1 MKSADSSVVLPGN
14 GNDRR
19 PLTIR
24 KYRVAGNVFLNRITA
39 TLAVIILLSLGLV
52 ARLIYLQVMGHER
65 YSSLARN
72 NRIKISPV
80 VPTRGLIYDRNGVML
95 AENLPTYSLDIT
107 PEQVENLDETLVRLQ
122 ALLGIT
128 DEEVELFHAQRKR
141 HRGFA
146 SIPLHLHLTDE
157 ELARFFVNRPY
168 FPGVEVHARL
178 VRHYP
183 RNEVTSHAVGY
194 VGRIN
199 ERELKRL
206 DPGNY
211 RGTQHIG
218 KIGVEQSYET
228 ALHGRAGHQEIE
240 TNAQGRFISVIKT
253 VPAAQGK
260 DLYLTLDI
268 GLQKTAYDAL
278 GEHNGAVAAI
288 EVETGDVLVLVS
300 KPGFDPNPFV
310 YGISTKA
317 YRALQASEDRPL
329 FNRALRGQYPPGST
343 IKPFVGLAG
352 LEYSVVT
359 ARRTKHCPG
368 FYQLPNRSHRYRDWK
383 KWGHGSVDLTKAIV
397 QSCDVYFYDLA
408 HTLGIDRLH
417 DFLQRL
423 GFGEKSGIDL
433 VGEKPGLLPSREW
446 KRRARNQVWY
456 PGETLITGIGQG
468 FTQVTPLQL
477 ARATA
482 ILANRGR
489 MVYPHMV
496 SRTKALDGITPWH
509 QAKEE
514 RLSLNSNHLNIIIRA
529 MVDVV
534 HSARGTA
541 RRIGVD
547 IPYQI
552 AGKTGTAQVFTVKQ
566 TERYQEHK
574 VAKKLRDHALFIA
587 FAPADHPRIAIAVIV
602 ENGGHGGSVAA
613 PIAAQVVAQ
622 YLEES

>member
-1 MKSADSSVVLPGN
+1 MKSADSVALPGSD
-14 GNDRR
+14 NDRR
-19 PLTIR
+19 PLTLR
-24 KYRVAGNVFLNRITA
+24 KYRVAGNLFLNRITA

-52 ARLIYLQVMGHER
+52 ARLIYLQVMGHEH
-65 YSSLARN
+65 YTSLSRN

-107 PEQVENLDETLVRLQ
+107 PEQVEDLDETLVRLQ
-122 ALLGIT
+122 SLLGIT
-128 DEEVELFHAQRKR
+128 DEEIEQFHAQRKR

-146 SIPLHLHLTDE
+146 SIPLHLRLTDE

-183 RNEVTSHAVGY
+183 ANELTSHVVGY

-228 ALHGRAGHQEIE
+228 ALHGKAGYQEIE
-240 TNAQGRFISVIKT
+240 TNAQGRFIKVIKT
-253 VPAAQGK
+253 VPASQGK

-268 GLQKTAYDAL
+268 GLQQTAYDAL

-288 EVETGDVLVLVS
+288 AVETGDVLALVS

-317 YRALQASEDRPL
+317 YRALQTSGDRPL

-352 LEYSVVT
+352 LEYSATT
-359 ARRTKHCPG
+359 ARRAKYCPG
-368 FYQLPNRSHRYRDWK
+368 FYQLPNLSHRYRDWK
-383 KWGHGSVDLTKAIV
+383 KWGHGNVDLTKAIV

-433 VGEKPGLLPSREW
+433 IGEKSGLLPSREW

-456 PGETLITGIGQG
+456 PGETLIVGIGQG
-468 FTQVTPLQL
+468 YTQVTPLQL

-482 ILANRGR
+482 ILASRGR
-489 MVYPHMV
+489 MVYPHIV
-496 SRTKALDGITPWH
+496 SRTRTLDGITPWQ

-514 RLSLNSNHLNIIIRA
+514 RLSLNPKHVNTVIRA

-566 TERYQEHK
+566 TESYQESK

-587 FAPADHPRIAIAVIV
+587 FAPADHPRIVIAVVV

-613 PIAAQVVAQ
+613 PIAAQVIAR

>member
-1 MKSADSSVVLPGN
+1 MKSADSVALPGSA
-14 GNDRR
+14 NDHR
-19 PLTIR
+19 PLTIK

-39 TLAVIILLSLGLV
+39 TLAIIILLSLALV
-52 ARLIYLQVMGHER
+52 VRLIYLQVMGHEH
-65 YSSLARN
+65 YTSLSRN
-72 NRIKISPV
+72 NRVKISPV

-107 PEQVENLDETLVRLQ
+107 PEQVEDLGETLVRLQ

-128 DEEVELFHAQRKR
+128 DEEIEQFHTQRKR
-141 HRGFA
+141 QRGFA
-146 SIPLHLHLTDE
+146 SIPLQLHLTDE

-183 RNEVTSHAVGY
+183 RNELTSHVVGY

-218 KIGVEQSYET
+218 KVGVEQSYET
-228 ALHGRAGHQEIE
+228 ALHGQAGYQEVE
-240 TNAQGRFISVIKT
+240 TNAQGRFISVLKT

-268 GLQKTAYDAL
+268 GLQQTAYDAL
-278 GEHNGAVAAI
+278 GDHTGAVSAI

-310 YGISTKA
+310 YGISIKA
-317 YRALQASEDRPL
+317 YRALQTSPDRPL

-343 IKPFVGLAG
+343 IKPFVALAG
-352 LEYSVVT
+352 LEYSAIT
-359 ARRTKHCPG
+359 ARRAKLCPG
-368 FYQLPNRSHRYRDWK
+368 FYQLPNHSHRYRDWK
-383 KWGHGSVDLTKAIV
+383 KWGHGSVDLRKAIV

-433 VGEKPGLLPSREW
+433 VGEKSGLLPSREW

-489 MVYPHMV
+489 MVYPHIV
-496 SRTKALDGITPWH
+496 SRTKTLAGITPW
-509 QAKEE
+509 QQENEE
-514 RLSLNSNHLNIIIRA
+514 RVSLNSNHVNTVVRA

-541 RRIGVD
+541 RRIGVGV
-547 IPYQI
+547 PYQI

-566 TERYQEHK
+566 TETYQEHK

-587 FAPADHPRIAIAVIV
+587 FAPADHPRIAVAVIV

-613 PIAAQVVAQ
+613 PIAAQVIAQ

>member
-1 MKSADSSVVLPGN
+1 MKSADSAVALPGN
-14 GNDRR
+14 ADNRR
-19 PLTIR
+19 PLTIKR
-24 KYRVAGNVFLNRITA
+24 YRVAGNLFLNRITA

-52 ARLIYLQVMGHER
+52 ARLIYLQVMGLEH
-65 YSSLARN
+65 YTSLSRS
-72 NRIKISPV
+72 NRIRISPV

-107 PEQVENLDETLVRLQ
+107 PEQVEDLDETLVRLQ
-122 ALLGIT
+122 ALLAIT
-128 DEEVELFHAQRKR
+128 DEEIKLFHAQRKR
-141 HRGFA
+141 HRGFT
-146 SIPLHLHLTDE
+146 SIPLHRHLSDE

-168 FPGVEVHARL
+168 FPGVDVHARL

-183 RNEVTSHAVGY
+183 QNELTSHVVGY

-211 RGTQHIG
+211 RGTQRIG

-228 ALHGRAGHQEIE
+228 ELHGQAGYQEIE

-268 GLQKTAYDAL
+268 GLQQAAYDAL
-278 GEHNGAVAAI
+278 GEHNGAVVAI

-310 YGISTKA
+310 YGISSKA
-317 YRALQASEDRPL
+317 YRALQTSSDRPL

-352 LEYSVVT
+352 LEYSVIT
-359 ARRTKHCPG
+359 ARRVKYCPG
-368 FYQLPNRSHRYRDWK
+368 FYQLPNHSHRYRDWK

-397 QSCDVYFYDLA
+397 QSCDVYFYGLA

-417 DFLQRL
+417 DFLQRF

-482 ILANRGR
+482 ILANRGG

-496 SRTKALDGITPWH
+496 SRTRTLEGITPWH
-509 QAKEE
+509 EAKEE
-514 RLSLNSNHLNIIIRA
+514 RLSLNANHVNTIIRA

-541 RRIGVD
+541 RRIGVG

-566 TERYQEHK
+566 TERYQAHK

-613 PIAAQVVAQ
+613 PIAARVIAQ